1 MKSAGAIQ
9 KNAEKRASRDV
20 LFSLCE
26 NAADKLILLVLL
38 GSVLLFILWP
48 IACIALRSLRGADG
62 GVSFAMFGTVLRQYG
77 ESLRNS
83 VFVGVFTAV
92 LSTILSLSAALVC
105 ATARGWKKTLCMIIM
120 LVAMVSPPFVSSL
133 AYIQLYGRRGWITYR
148 LLHLSLNPYNRWGVI
163 LMQSI
168 SFVPLNAM
176 FLSGIL
182 EKLDEG
188 SLRSARD
195 LGASGGAILRDI
207 VLPLIRPATLV
218 CLLLS
223 FVRSLADFGT
233 PIIIGGRFSTLAAD
247 IYLQVVGYSDLE
259 KSSAMNMFLLVPSIV
274 FFFVYRALMRRSD
287 KLTDG
292 SRSSQG
298 ELGLQYGCVFLS
310 GFLKS
315 SKGVYSFTLQYWHQL
330 WRIGSSTMLRSV
342 EYALIVSIA
351 GTLFAMLF
359 AYYMDRR
366 RVIGRNL
373 FDCLATLPYM
383 LPGTCF
389 GIGYILAFNHAP
401 LKLTGTAFIVLANML
416 FKQLPTS
423 TKICTASLALLPE
436 VQERS
441 ARDLGAG
448 RLAVLRDVVF
458 PALRPAFLSCFVYN
472 FTSSM
477 TTAGSIIFLIDAKRQ
492 LAVFKLFDAVYQG
505 DYALASLIAS
515 VITVI
520 VLLVEGLAFLITRKG
535 ENRRVSRT

>member
-1 MKSAGAIQ
+1 MKSAGTIQ
-9 KNAEKRASRDV
+9 KNTEKRASHDV

-105 ATARGWKKTLCMIIM
+105 ATARGWKKTLCMVIM

-148 LLHLSLNPYNRWGVI
+148 
-163 LMQSI
+163 
-168 SFVPLNAM
+168 
-176 FLSGIL
+176 
-182 EKLDEG
+182 
-188 SLRSARD
+188 
-195 LGASGGAILRDI
+195 
-207 VLPLIRPATLV
+207 
-218 CLLLS
+218 LLLS

-259 KSSAMNMFLLVPSIV
+259 KSSAMNMFLLVPSII
-274 FFFVYRALMRRSD
+274 FFFIYRTLMRRSD
-287 KLTDG
+287 KLTEG
-292 SRSSQG
+292 SRASQG
-298 ELGLQYGCVFLS
+298 GLGLTLPHCGAMGWGMIALSTVFFVMIVLQYGCVFLS

-315 SKGVYSFTLQYWHQL
+315 TKGVYSFTLQYWDQL

-351 GTLFAMLF
+351 GTVFAMLF

-366 RVIGRNL
+366 RILGRSL

-401 LKLTGTAFIVLANML
+401 LKLTGTALIVLANML